1 MTDGRLSRLGW
12 TLTREGAKGCRVV
25 ADEWPMT
32 LSASWVPACVQA
44 RHHFSPQNL
53 SAAVCFCY
61 SGRQH
66 QFFDNVGRDIQA
78 TSLPTARTHRRRR
91 LAPACLAR
99 PGGAP
104 IRSAK
109 PKNSTL
115 HVLFH
120 VVQSPRFLDSF
131 EMAFNRT
138 KSNSPTPAC
147 AGLRVSE
154 RRLQA
159 QRCRHR
165 FRHSLRSAAPP

>member
-12 TLTREGAKGCRVV
+12 TLTREGARGCRVV

-104 IRSAK
+104 FVPRSQRTQLCMSFFMLC
-109 PKNSTL
+109 NL
-115 HVLFH
+115 HASWIPLRWRSI
-120 VVQSPRFLDSF
+120 VQSQTHPPLRAKDCGYLKDDF
-131 EMAFNRT
+131 EL
-138 KSNSPTPAC
+138 SD
-147 AGLRVSE
+147 
-154 RRLQA
+154 
-159 QRCRHR
+159 
-165 FRHSLRSAAPP
+165 AATVFVTL